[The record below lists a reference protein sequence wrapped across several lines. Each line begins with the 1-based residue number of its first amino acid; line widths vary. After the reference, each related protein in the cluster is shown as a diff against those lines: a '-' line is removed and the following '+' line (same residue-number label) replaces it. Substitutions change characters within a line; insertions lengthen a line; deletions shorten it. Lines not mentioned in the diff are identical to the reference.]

1 MNTNFNQLD
10 KDVRSAVNLFSE
22 FGSRNK
28 FVWKG
33 QTIFENDV
41 TEPEKEGIFISR
53 CVRNVAKREGA
64 EKAYQT
70 ALKMFSDNVYN
81 RMQVRNKTHE
91 TPRQQTLSDMR
102 LFGANTLIKIREAQK
117 A

>member
-1 MNTNFNQLD
+1 MNTNTLD
-10 KDVRSAVNLFSE
+10 NDICSAVSLFAE

-53 CVRNVAKREGA
+53 CVRNIAKREGT
-64 EKAYQT
+64 EKAYEI

-81 RMQVRNKTHE
+81 RMQIRNKVHE

-102 LFGANTLIKIREAQK
+102 LFGANTLIKIREASK